1 MCKTE
6 SSWEAAVQPRSSA
19 QGPVMASR
27 GGSRGGREAQEGATC
42 IHTADSRC
50 YRAESSTTL

>member
-27 GGSRGGREAQEGATC
+27 GGTRGGRETQEGADVYTY
-42 IHTADSRC
+42 SWF
-50 YRAESSTTL
+50 TLL